1 MSEKSYGNLTKNNMI
16 SRFLGKEGR
25 SRFISAL
32 RKQIILHDN
41 DALCSELTD
50 QAELLQLESGESI
63 IVQGDI
69 DNEIYFLLAGRLS
82 IVVNG
87 REVAIRRSG
96 EHVGEMTLIDP
107 SAKRSASV
115 VAIEQSVVAKISEAS
130 FHILVDKYPRVWQ
143 LIAVEL
149 CERLRQR
156 NRLVASTNPRPYLFV
171 GSSKESLYIA
181 ESIRSNLECDDLVVR
196 LWTDGVFGASQFP
209 LIDLER
215 QIREA
220 DFAVLVL
227 GPDDEVVSRNQ
238 RSEAPRDNVIFELGL
253 FMGALTHERTFMIIP
268 RECEIKIPTDL
279 LGLTPLSYRLG
290 NVSDFSTLL
299 TPACDELRKII
310 KEVGVK

>member
-1 MSEKSYGNLTKNNMI
+1 MI
-16 SRFLGKEGR
+16 SRFSGKEGR

-41 DALCSELTD
+41 DALCSELAD
-50 QAELLQLESGESI
+50 QAEILQLESGENI
-63 IVQGDI
+63 IVQDDI
-69 DNEIYFLLAGRLS
+69 DDEVYFLLAGQLS

-87 REVAIRRSG
+87 REVAIRKPR
-96 EHVGEMTLIDP
+96 EHVGEMTLIDS
-107 SAKRSASV
+107 SARRSATV
-115 VAIEQSVVAKISEAS
+115 VAIEQSVVAKISETS
-130 FHILVDKYPRVWQ
+130 FRILADKYPRVWHF
-143 LIAVEL
+143 IASEL

-156 NRLVASTNPRPYLFV
+156 NRLVPSTNPRPLLFV
-171 GSSKESLYIA
+171 GSSKESLSIA
-181 ESIRSNLECDDLVVR
+181 QVIHANLDCVNLIVR

-290 NVSDFSTLL
+290 DASDFSTLL
-299 TPACDELRKII
+299 APACDELRKII
-310 KEVGVK
+310 NEVGVK